1 MEPKRNSAGG
11 KATAIK
17 LRNQALDSYYIDPQ
31 ICKNCKNVI
40 EVKDEEKVS
49 TVKRKVFCNRSCSAQ
64 YNNSISPKRKKKIKE
79 PKIKKE
85 DLDILGQLTKSDLM
99 NKHNGIYSN
108 WRSSICKHARKIF
121 RKYGGDKKCIICQ
134 YSNHIDV
141 AHINSVSSFEDNVKV
156 EIINSIENL
165 IPLCPNHHWEFDN
178 GILSIDTILD
188 NKNKMAG

>member
-1 MEPKRNSAGG
+1 MESKRNSAGG
-11 KATAIK
+11 KATAII
-17 LRNQALDSYYIDPQ
+17 LRKKAIENYYLNP
-31 ICKNCKNVI
+31 N
-40 EVKDEEKVS
+40 
-49 TVKRKVFCNRSCSAQ
+49 FCNHCENIIEIKEKESASMVRRKKFCNTSCAAS
-64 YNNSISPKRKKKIKE
+64 YNNKIPKRTKKIKE
-79 PKIKKE
+79 VKIKE
-85 DLDILGQLTKSDLM
+85 EIDILGNLTKSDLM

-121 RKYGGDKKCIICQ
+121 RKYGGDKKCIICE

-188 NKNKMAG
+188 KKK